1 MPGQFM
7 RSFSYSIDSADAV
20 IFEDIH
26 NVKHIVRDAAT
37 TKTVRKTVW
46 QDDNIPLLTIGDTFI
61 SAGVSAVCTRISVS
75 DAVDAIEGCN
85 VLRRWKIEYEG
96 IANLGSLQASEFR
109 TEQEISYDLNG
120 AVENSID
127 GDTVILLRSATPKKR
142 IRITCYG
149 TSLTPP
155 VLPGSAF
162 ESGICIK
169 ADTSLVV
176 VNKAGFEIT
185 RFYRYNL
192 EVVE

>member
-7 RSFSYSIDSADAV
+7 RSFSYSIDSADAI

-26 NVKHIVRDAAT
+26 GTKHIVRDAAT

-46 QDDNIPLLTIGDTFI
+46 QDDNIPLLAIGDTFI
-61 SAGVSAVCTRISVS
+61 SAGIPAICTRISVS
-75 DAVDAIEGCN
+75 DAVDAIEGLN

-96 IANLGSLQASEFR
+96 IANAGSTLASEFR

-120 AVENSID
+120 VVENSID
-127 GDTVILLRSATPKKR
+127 GDTVILLRSNTPKKR
-142 IRITCYG
+142 MRITCYG
-149 TSLTPP
+149 TSITPP
-155 VLPGSAF
+155 VLPGSPYG
-162 ESGICIK
+162 SGVCIK
-169 ADTSLVV
+169 ADTNLVV
-176 VNKAGFEIT
+176 INKAGFEIT